1 MDILLALKTNVVSVV
16 MAVLALLL
24 LWKIRGKQS
33 SFERLPPGPAPNPL
47 LGNLFQFNIKEA
59 YKYYLELSNK
69 YGSVVTIWLAN
80 TPVVIISGYQAL
92 KDTMIGLGEEFS
104 GRATYPLLMKITL
117 GYGVLSTSGHRW
129 KEMRKFTL
137 MTLKNFGMGRRS
149 IKVRVREEA
158 ENLVEMFKNCEG
170 SVFSPAEMLMNA
182 VSNVICSI
190 VFGHRFELEDPQFK
204 SLLRTVNTY
213 FSILSSPLGQIY
225 NIFPRLVSLF
235 PGKHHQL
242 FKDLEE
248 AREYCKREAHARMN
262 ILDSSC
268 PQDFIEAFVLKM
280 KEEKDKPNTEY
291 HFDNLVSV
299 VWNLFSAGTETTS
312 STVRQALLLMMKHPD
327 IQERV
332 QRELD
337 EVVGQDHWPSVE
349 DRQNL
354 PYTDAVIHEIQ
365 RNMDL
370 APIAL
375 PHKMMCDTEYNGYV
389 IPKGVMVFPLLSSVL
404 IDPKLWKNPNC
415 FDPENFLDADGRF
428 QKNDAFVVFGMGK
441 RACLGEAL
449 ARIEI
454 FIFFTS
460 LLQHFT
466 FKATVP
472 PEELNTTPKNCSFGR
487 MPRSYE
493 CYAIPRK

>member
-1 MDILLALKTNVVSVV
+1 QSSIHKLQIMLISVYTGLV
-16 MAVLALLL
+16 LLL
-24 LWKIRGKQS
+24 LWKSQRKQS
-33 SFERLPPGPAPNPL
+33 SIGQLPPGPTPYPL
-47 LGNLFQFNIKEA
+47 LGNILQIDVKEP
-59 YKYYLELSNK
+59 YKYYLKLSKK
-69 YGSVVTIWLAN
+69 YGSVFTIWLAN
-80 TPVVIISGYQAL
+80 SPVVIISGYQAL

-129 KEMRKFTL
+129 KEMRRFTL

-149 IKVRVREEA
+149 IEERVREEA
-158 ENLVEMFKNCEG
+158 EKLVEI
-170 SVFSPAEMLMNA
+170 PADMLSNTVA
-182 VSNVICSI
+182 NVICSI
-190 VFGHRFELEDPQFK
+190 F
-204 SLLRTVNTY
+204 LLQTVNSVFTV
-213 FSILSSPLGQIY
+213 LSSPIGQIY
-225 NIFPRLVSLF
+225 NVFPKLVSLF
-235 PGKHHQL
+235 PGKHHLL
-242 FKDLEE
+242 FRDVDK
-248 AREYCKREAHARMN
+248 AREYCKLQAKARIN
-262 ILDSSC
+262 N
-268 PQDFIEAFVLKM
+268 
-280 KEEKDKPNTEY
+280 EKYNPDTEY
-291 HFDNLVSV
+291 HFDNLISL

-312 STVRQALLLMMKHPD
+312 STVRHALLLMMKHPD
-327 IQERV
+327 VQERV
-332 QRELD
+332 QKEID
-337 EVVGQDHWPSVE
+337 EVVGRDRWSSVE

-370 APIAL
+370 APIAV
-375 PHKMMCDTEYNGYV
+375 PHKMMCNTEYNGYV

-404 IDPKLWKNPNC
+404 IDPKMWKNPNC

-449 ARIEI
+449 ARIELFNF
-454 FIFFTS
+454 FIS

-472 PEELNTTPKNCSFGR
+472 LEELDTTPTKCSFGR
-487 MPRSYE
+487 MPRTYD

>member
-1 MDILLALKTNVVSVV
+1 TVFTSFLLLLPGLV
-16 MAVLALLL
+16 LLL
-24 LWKIRGKQS
+24 LWKSQRKQS
-33 SFERLPPGPAPNPL
+33 SIGQLPPGPTPYPL
-47 LGNLFQFNIKEA
+47 LANMLQIDVKEP
-59 YKYYLELSNK
+59 YKYYLKLSKK
-69 YGSVVTIWLAN
+69 YGSVFTIWLAN
-80 TPVVIISGYQAL
+80 SPVVIISGYQAL

-104 GRATYPLLMKITL
+104 GRATYPLLMITL

-129 KEMRKFTL
+129 KEMRRVTL

-149 IKVRVREEA
+149 IEERVREEA
-158 ENLVEMFKNCEG
+158 EKLVEMFKKCKG
-170 SVFSPAEMLMNA
+170 SAFSPADMLSNTVA
-182 VSNVICSI
+182 NVICSI
-190 VFGHRFELEDPQFK
+190 VFGQRFEFEDPQFK
-204 SLLRTVNTY
+204 
-213 FSILSSPLGQIY
+213 FH
-225 NIFPRLVSLF
+225 LF
-235 PGKHHQL
+235 PGKHHLL
-242 FKDLEE
+242 FRDVDK
-248 AREYCKREAHARMN
+248 AREYCKRQAKARIN
-262 ILDSSC
+262 NVDPSC
-268 PQDFIEAFVLKM
+268 PQDLIDAFVLKIQ
-280 KEEKDKPNTEY
+280 EKYNPDTEY
-291 HFDNLVSV
+291 HFDNLISL
-299 VWNLFSAGTETTS
+299 VWNLFSAVTETTS

-327 IQERV
+327 VQERV
-332 QRELD
+332 QKEID
-337 EVVGQDHWPSVE
+337 EVVGQDRWSSVE

-370 APIAL
+370 APIAV

-404 IDPKLWKNPNC
+404 IDPKMWKNPNC

-449 ARIEI
+449 ARIEL

-472 PEELNTTPKNCSFGR
+472 LEELDTTPTKCSFGC
-487 MPRSYE
+487 MPRTYD

>member
-16 MAVLALLL
+16 MAVLALIL

-104 GRATYPLLMKITL
+104 GRAIYPLLMKSTY
-117 GYGVLSTSGHRW
+117 GYGVLSTSGYRW
-129 KEMRKFTL
+129 KEMRRFTL

-149 IKVRVREEA
+149 IEERVREEA
-158 ENLVEMFKNCEG
+158 ENLVEMFKKCEG
-170 SVFSPAEMLMNA
+170 SAFSPVDMLFNA
-182 VSNVICSI
+182 VNNVICSI
-190 VFGHRFELEDPQFK
+190 VFGNRFELEDPQFK

-213 FSILSSPLGQIY
+213 FTILSSPLGQIY
-225 NIFPRLVSLF
+225 NVFPRLVSLF

-248 AREYCKREAHARMN
+248 AREYCKHEAQARMN
-262 ILDSSC
+262 TLDPSC

-280 KEEKDKPNTEY
+280 KEEKDNPDTEY
-291 HFDNLVSV
+291 HFGNLVSI
-299 VWNLFSAGTETTS
+299 VWNMFSAGTETTS
-312 STVRQALLLMMKHPD
+312 STVRYAVLLMMKHPD
-327 IQERV
+327 VQERV
-332 QRELD
+332 QREID
-337 EVVGQDHWPSVE
+337 EVVGQDRWPSVE

-365 RNMDL
+365 RYMDL
-370 APIAL
+370 APIAI
-375 PHKMMCDTEYNGYV
+375 PHKMMCDTEYNGYI

-415 FDPENFLDADGRF
+415 FDPENFLDSVGRF

-449 ARIEI
+449 ARIEL

-472 PEELNTTPKNCSFGR
+472 PEELDTTPKNCSFGR
-487 MPRSYE
+487 MPRTYE

>member
-1 MDILLALKTNVVSVV
+1 MDILLALKTNLVSVV
-16 MAVLALLL
+16 MVVLALIL

-59 YKYYLELSNK
+59 YKYYLELSNR

-104 GRATYPLLMKITL
+104 GRAIYPLLMKSTY

-129 KEMRKFTL
+129 KEMRRFTL

-149 IKVRVREEA
+149 IEERVREEA
-158 ENLVEMFKNCEG
+158 ENLVEMFKKCDG
-170 SVFSPAEMLMNA
+170 SAFSPADMLFNA
-182 VSNVICSI
+182 VNNVICSI

-213 FSILSSPLGQIY
+213 FTVLSSPLGQIY
-225 NIFPRLVSLF
+225 NVFPRLVSLF

-248 AREYCKREAHARMN
+248 AREYCKREAQARMN
-262 ILDSSC
+262 TLDPSC

-280 KEEKDKPNTEY
+280 KEEKDNPDTEY
-291 HFDNLVSV
+291 NFGNLVSI
-299 VWNLFSAGTETTS
+299 VWNMFSAGTETTS
-312 STVRQALLLMMKHPD
+312 STIRYALLLMMKHPD

-332 QRELD
+332 QREID
-337 EVVGQDHWPSVE
+337 EVVGQDRWLSVE
-349 DRQNL
+349 DRLNL

-365 RNMDL
+365 RYMDL
-370 APIAL
+370 APIAV
-375 PHKMMCDTEYNGYV
+375 PHKMMCDTEYNGYI

-404 IDPKLWKNPNC
+404 IDPKLWKNPTC

-449 ARIEI
+449 ARIEL
-454 FIFFTS
+454 FIFFTF
-460 LLQHFT
+460 LLQNFI

-472 PEELNTTPKNCSFGR
+472 PEELDTTPTDCSFGR
-487 MPRSYE
+487 IPRTYE

>member
-1 MDILLALKTNVVSVV
+1 MDILLVLKTNVVSIV

-33 SFERLPPGPAPNPL
+33 SFERLPPGPATYPL

-59 YKYYLELSNK
+59 YKYYLELSNR

-104 GRATYPLLMKITL
+104 GRAIYPLLMKSTY

-129 KEMRKFTL
+129 KEMRRFTL
-137 MTLKNFGMGRRS
+137 TTLKNFGMGRRS
-149 IKVRVREEA
+149 IEERVREEA
-158 ENLVEMFKNCEG
+158 EILVEMFKNCEG
-170 SVFSPAEMLMNA
+170 SAFSPAKMLMIA

-204 SLLRTVNTY
+204 SLLQTVNTY

-225 NIFPRLVSLF
+225 NIFPRLVGLF
-235 PGKHHQL
+235 PGKHKQL
-242 FKDLEE
+242 FKGLDE
-248 AREYCKREAHARMN
+248 AREYCKREAQARMN
-262 ILDSSC
+262 MQDSSC

-291 HFDNLVSV
+291 HLSNLVSV
-299 VWNLFSAGTETTS
+299 IWNMFSAGTETTS
-312 STVRQALLLMMKHPD
+312 STLRHALLLMMKNPD

-337 EVVGQDHWPSVE
+337 EVIGQDRWPSVE

-354 PYTDAVIHEIQ
+354 PYTDAVIHEVQ
-365 RNMDL
+365 RSMDL
-370 APIAL
+370 APISV

-389 IPKGVMVFPLLSSVL
+389 VPKGVMVFPLLSSVL

-428 QKNDAFVVFGMGK
+428 QKNDAFVVFGIGK

-449 ARIEI
+449 ARTEL

-472 PEELNTTPKNCSFGR
+472 PEELDTTPTNCSFGR
-487 MPRSYE
+487 MPLTYE